1 MRGSA
6 PVEGERVLPM
16 RRLLH
21 QGLAASLA
29 FLVPSFGAL
38 YFLTV
43 PDGAWPVVTVVTVV
57 VALVLLLACWTY
69 LRVAIWVSPRG
80 ITERGFFGSLTSVP
94 VEEIGSV
101 VLAHTFHGGGA
112 DTAPQL
118 FVCDERGNQLV
129 RMRGQFWSLESMT
142 AVADGLGIQPTD
154 LGEPLSNRE
163 LLEQYPGLLYWF
175 ERRPYLAVAA
185 FAGSVLVGGSLV
197 YLGLASIGLT

>member
-1 MRGSA
+1 MLGSA
-6 PVEGERVLPM
+6 PVGGERIRPL

-21 QGLAASLA
+21 QGLATALA

-43 PDGAWPVVTVVTVV
+43 PDGAWAVVVVVTVV
-57 VALVLLLACWTY
+57 VALVLLLAAWTY
-69 LRVAIWVSPRG
+69 LRVAIWVSPQG
-80 ITERGFFGSLTSVP
+80 LTERGFFGSLTSVP
-94 VEEIGSV
+94 VEEIGYV
-101 VLAHTFHGGGA
+101 VLAHTFHGGGTDA
-112 DTAPQL
+112 VPQL
-118 FVCDERGNQLV
+118 FVCDEHGNQLV

-142 AVADGLGIQPTD
+142 AVAAGLGIDPVD

-163 LLEQYPGLLYWF
+163 LLELYPGLLYWF

-185 FAGSVLVGGSLV
+185 FAGGVLVGGSLV

>member
-6 PVEGERVLPM
+6 PVGGERIRPL

-21 QGLAASLA
+21 QGLAAALA
-29 FLVPSFGAL
+29 FLVPSFGVL

-43 PDGAWPVVTVVTVV
+43 PNGPWPVV
-57 VALVLLLACWTY
+57 VAVQLVASLLLLLACWTY
-69 LRVAIWVSPRG
+69 FRVAIWVSPER

-94 VEEIGSV
+94 AEEIGAV

-112 DTAPQL
+112 DTVPQL
-118 FVCDERGNQLV
+118 FVCDEHGNQLV
-129 RMRGQFWSLESMT
+129 RMRGQFWSLEAMT
-142 AVADGLGIQPTD
+142 AVADGLGIEPTD

-175 ERRPYLAVAA
+175 ERRPYLAVVA

-197 YLGLASIGLT
+197 YLGLASMGLT